1 MSPFDPSVIESNA
14 GLMYLSQFCYHL
26 RLSVMQLTLNNVINS
41 EWIFFVNCKGSINH
55 GWSSKDK
62 KIVLLTFGGYLILI
76 PMTQ

>member
-41 EWIFFVNCKGSINH
+41 EWIFFVNCKG
-55 GWSSKDK
+55 
-62 KIVLLTFGGYLILI
+62 
-76 PMTQ
+76 